1 MDCETLNESQIMI
14 SGITREEALAK
25 FKAGVI
31 RSMKQYDAGLVET
44 FDNVDDFLSDL
55 HNSE

>member
-1 MDCETLNESQIMI
+1 MDCETLDEGQIMI
-14 SGITREEALAK
+14 SGITREEALSK

-31 RSMKQYDAGLVET
+31 RSMKQYESGLVET